1 MPLTDSELY
10 KGFSQ
15 DKIDRYNQEIR
26 ESYDPALVEQVDRKI
41 RGLSKKQWQ
50 AVLDEGS
57 KIASQMAD
65 RMDQNPSD
73 PPVQS
78 LMARQHAWI
87 ENFFPVNRENFIGLG
102 DLYATNEEFRAYYD
116 QYAPDLADFMQ
127 QAMKHYA
134 ENTLTSKE

>member
-102 DLYATNEEFRAYYD
+102 DLYATNEEFRAYYN